1 VISKTDRNDFN
12 GKDWRLGWLMDTADL
27 SSIGH
32 RQFALICRLLKGA
45 TFSTIVD
52 GRQFLIDT
60 LAKAVAEH
68 TEFRQTIADKQ
79 FCHLAYESTE
89 YFFQNL
95 ECERALL
102 DEVAEAVVKLDAT
115 AGMALMMHV
124 ESATIVND
132 DDFEGRCNKV
142 YSHIRHL
149 RHLYACKNPSRSPL
163 EKRLVD

>member
-1 VISKTDRNDFN
+1 MISKNDNAFN

-32 RQFALICRLLKGA
+32 RQFALVCRLLKGA
-45 TFSTIVD
+45 TFSTVVD
-52 GRQFLIDT
+52 GRQFLIDA
-60 LAKAVAEH
+60 LAKAVEEH

-79 FCHLAYESTE
+79 FCHLPFESTE
-89 YFFQNL
+89 YFFRSL

-102 DEVAEAVVKLDAT
+102 EEVADAVAKLDAT

-124 ESATIVND
+124 EHATIADD
-132 DDFEGRCNKV
+132 DDFEGRCNRV

-149 RHLYACKNPSRSPL
+149 RHLYACKNPSRLFL
-163 EKRLVD
+163 ENSSSTR